1 MLLCN
6 YCDCQ
11 HTTEEINR
19 TGRCRSCGH
28 ALFHYAPRR
37 ETILTR
43 CRLLQLTWSVREE
56 QVRRGGETERRR
68 ETILTRCR
76 LLQLTWSVREE
87 QVRRGGETERYAV
100 PQLRSA
106 PRGRRVDR
114 RRFDD

>member
-19 TGRCRSCGH
+19 TGRCRNCGH
-28 ALFHYAPRR
+28 RLFHYAP
-37 ETILTR
+37 
-43 CRLLQLTWSVREE
+43 
-56 QVRRGGETERRR
+56 RR